1 MILYV
6 PNAFTPN
13 NDGLNDAFEIIG
25 RQIESFE
32 LVIYNRWGD
41 VVYSTTSLEDSWMGN
56 INGGDYFAPDGMY
69 HWVMKVQGYDVDAE
83 ELRGVV
89 SLLR

>member
-1 MILYV
+1 MYSSS
-6 PNAFTPN
+6 
-13 NDGLNDAFEIIG
+13 
-25 RQIESFE
+25 SF
-32 LVIYNRWGD
+32 D
-41 VVYSTTSLEDSWMGN
+41 DSWMGN
-56 INGGDYFAPDGMY
+56 VNGSDYFAPDGLY